1 MKKFLALVLAVLMLS
16 ALALSTFAVA
26 IDTPTNR
33 VPGNTFRPIPVYQTC
48 KLNLRGLR
56 TWIYKI
62 YSEVEGEGTTTV
74 SAVYAKTG
82 DVVKVTVEAAE
93 GYEFLGIAVVD
104 GLGNEQK
111 VNAQEDGTF
120 TFVMPES
127 KAVVTTIYGEIIV
140 EVEEVEEAAEEEVL
154 EEVVEEEVVAIA
166 DEAAE

>member
-1 MKKFLALVLAVLMLS
+1 MKKFLALLLAVLMLS
-16 ALALSTFAVA
+16 ALTLSVGAVSLNNSTSIIPWYHTAPKALT
-26 IDTPTNR
+26 
-33 VPGNTFRPIPVYQTC
+33 
-48 KLNLRGLR
+48 LNLRGLACWNYR
-56 TWIYKI
+56 I
-62 YSEVEGEGTTTV
+62 YSEVEGEGATTV

-111 VNAQEDGTF
+111 VNVQEDGTF

-140 EVEEVEEAAEEEVL
+140 EVEEVEEAAEEALEEEAV
-154 EEVVEEEVVAIA
+154 EEVVEEEVAIA